1 MAHVGRF
8 AAFRGLYGKFHRDSA
23 GAMAIMVALM
33 LPIIVAAS
41 GLVIDAGYYRYR
53 VRVLQSASDSAAL
66 AAARDGVAGLNTG
79 VQMWSA
85 ADTEAVRNGF
95 MDGNFGWNPPGTT
108 STAKGSLVVNSPP
121 SVSAAYHGQ
130 LGYVEVVLTENRP
143 RIFAQVWMGN
153 SLQSLVTHSVV
164 KATSTGSGSSS
175 SSNTGSGCIMAL
187 DPASSQT
194 FRMQNQGS
202 AVNANCEV
210 VVNSSNGGA
219 VFLNGPA
226 QQHIV
231 MNSLLSYVGGIN
243 YNNGQG
249 YVDFGP
255 PPSGY
260 SSNPNKIAKAA
271 VDPYAASVVPATIP
285 ASAAG
290 PCIDVGGQPLNW
302 NGGTLN
308 LPAGHYCKGFAI
320 NGGTVNLSPGIT
332 YVDQQFQIQNG
343 ATVNGLNGST
353 LVIGNGYTFQ
363 MSGGHLNMK
372 APTSGITAGLA
383 VTEYSDSGTNGSTV
397 FINNNS
403 TMQFTGAI
411 YFPRR
416 LFYLQQT
423 GSLSS
428 FGGTGGCGHIIAWQV
443 DIENGMTIGD
453 SCSGI
458 GVIPFGTGAAPW
470 ASSYVAPGAPP
481 TSGTTTVVIVE

>member
-1 MAHVGRF
+1 MAQIGRF
-8 AAFRGLYGKFHRDSA
+8 AAIRRIFERGLRDRA

-33 LPIIVAAS
+33 LPIFVAAS

-66 AAARDGVAGLNTG
+66 AAARDGVAGLSTA

-108 STAKGSLVVNSPP
+108 STARGSLVVNSPP
-121 SVSAAYHGQ
+121 SISAAFHGQ

-153 SLQSLVTHSVV
+153 SLQSLVAHSVV
-164 KATSTGSGSSS
+164 KATSSGGSATM
-175 SSNTGSGCIMAL
+175 SNGTGSGCIMAI
-187 DPASSQT
+187 DPGSAQT

-202 AVNANCEV
+202 AVNPGCEV
-210 VVNSSNGGA
+210 VVNSTNGGA
-219 VFLNGPA
+219 VFLNGQA

-231 MNSLLSYVGGIN
+231 MGSLLSYVGGVN
-243 YNNGQG
+243 YNNGAG
-249 YVDFGP
+249 YVDFGAP
-255 PPSGY
+255 PAGVT
-260 SSNPNKIAKAA
+260 SNPNHLSKA
-271 VDPYAASVVPATIP
+271 VPDPYAASVVPTTIP
-285 ASAAG
+285 AAAAG
-290 PCIDVGGQPLNW
+290 PCIDIGGQPLNW
-302 NGGTLN
+302 NGGTVN

-363 MSGGHLNMK
+363 MSGGHLNLK

-383 VTEYSDSGTNGSTV
+383 LTEYSDSGANGSTV

-403 TMQFTGAI
+403 TIQFTGAI

-423 GSLSS
+423 GALSA

-443 DIENGMTIGD
+443 DVENGMSIGD
-453 SCSGI
+453 NCSGI
-458 GVIPFGTGAAPW
+458 GVIPFGTQSASW
-470 ASSYVAPGAPP
+470 ASSYVPPGATA
-481 TSGTTTVVIVE
+481 TSGTTTVSIVE